1 MRNGRLLLPLLLLAV
16 SCSSVPAD
24 EVSDIKEADAAMVA
38 QCEFLG
44 DVESIATWE
53 LKPTHGLARVKN
65 GVKMN
70 AKKLGATHVVLNP
83 PTTKPLVQTGKAYRC
98 PGTTAGQ

>member
-1 MRNGRLLLPLLLLAV
+1 MRKRWLIPVLLLVAA
-16 SCSSVPAD
+16 CSSVPAED
-24 EVSDIKEADAAMVA
+24 VADVREADATMVT

-44 DVESIATWE
+44 DVESIAMWE
-53 LKPTHGLARVKN
+53 MKPTQGLARVKN

-83 PTTKPLVQTGKAYRC
+83 PTTRPLVQTGKAYRC
-98 PGTTAGQ
+98 APSQ